1 MSEKKRV
8 VRTRQND
15 KYETYQIGTCED
27 CGRENVKVRPVE
39 AYSWMSRASR
49 GFYKLCFKCFGPR
62 VTFTSRGKEFYAP
75 TNIIRTPD
83 GQHLEFNPEAKKEL
97 DKS

>member
-1 MSEKKRV
+1 M
-8 VRTRQND
+8 TD

-39 AYSWMSRASR
+39 AFSMFARPSRESSR

-75 TNIIRTPD
+75 TNIIHAPD
-83 GQHLEFNPEAKKEL
+83 GEYSEL
-97 DKS
+97 DPKGDKEVE